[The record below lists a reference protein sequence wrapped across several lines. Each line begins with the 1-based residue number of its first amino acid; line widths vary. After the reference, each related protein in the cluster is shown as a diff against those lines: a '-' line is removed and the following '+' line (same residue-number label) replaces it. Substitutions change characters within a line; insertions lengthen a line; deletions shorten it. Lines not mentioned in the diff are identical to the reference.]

1 MFVGHFGV
9 GFAGKA
15 AAPRASLGTLFLA
28 AQFVDLLW
36 PTLLLAG
43 LERVEIRPGITR
55 VTPLDFVSY
64 PISHSLLAAVAWGLL
79 FAAVYGLA
87 RRYAVGAV
95 TTFAAVVS
103 HWLLDFLTHRP
114 DLPLAPGS
122 DARVG
127 LGLWNS
133 LPGTVVVELAIFG
146 AGVALYLRTTKAADR
161 TGSIALWGLVGF
173 LLVIYAA
180 NLLGPPPP
188 AVGPIAWAGHAQWLL
203 VAWAYWV
210 DRHRTL
216 SGGSAPA
223 AGTDLR

>member
-15 AAPRASLGTLFLA
+15 AAPRVSLGTLFLG

-36 PTLLLAG
+36 PTLLLLG

-64 PISHSLLAAVAWGLL
+64 PFSHGLL
-79 FAAVYGLA
+79 SVAVWAVLFAGVYLVA
-87 RRYAVGAV
+87 KRYPAGAV
-95 TTFAAVVS
+95 TLFAAVVS
-103 HWLLDFLTHRP
+103 HWFLDLLTHRP
-114 DLPLAPGS
+114 DLPLSPWS
-122 DARVG
+122 TTKVG

-133 LPGTVVVELAIFG
+133 LPATLLVELAIFG
-146 AGVALYLRTTKAADR
+146 GGLLLYLRTTKAVDR

-173 LLVIYAA
+173 LLLIYAA
-180 NLLGPPPP
+180 NLFGAAPPGVE
-188 AVGPIAWAGHAQWLL
+188 AIAFAGHAQWLL

-210 DRHRTL
+210 DRHRTP
-216 SGGSAPA
+216 SVSAGSPA
-223 AGTDLR
+223 

>member
-43 LERVEIRPGITR
+43 LERVEIQPGITR

-64 PISHSLLAAVAWGLL
+64 PISHGLLAVVAWGLL
-79 FAAVYGLA
+79 FGVTYQLA
-87 RRYAVGAV
+87 RRYAAGAV
-95 TTFAAVVS
+95 TMFAAVVS
-103 HWLLDFLTHRP
+103 HWLLDVLTHRP
-114 DLPLAPGS
+114 DLPLWPGS
-122 DARVG
+122 DTRVG

-133 LPGTVVVELAIFG
+133 LPGTVAVELAIFG
-146 AGVALYLRTTKAADR
+146 AGVALYLRTTKAVDR
-161 TGSIALWGLVGF
+161 VGSIALWSLVG
-173 LLVIYAA
+173 LLLAIYAA
-180 NLLGPPPP
+180 NLFGPPPP

-203 VAWAYWV
+203 VAWAYRV

-216 SGGSAPA
+216 SEGIAPA
-223 AGTDLR
+223 AGTAGR